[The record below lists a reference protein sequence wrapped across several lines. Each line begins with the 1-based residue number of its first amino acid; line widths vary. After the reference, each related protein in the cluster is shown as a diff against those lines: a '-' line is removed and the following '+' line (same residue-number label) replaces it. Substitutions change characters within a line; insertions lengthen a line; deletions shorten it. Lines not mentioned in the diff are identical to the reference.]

1 MENIMNQD
9 TIEQKPFYSVTL
21 LNETGDIT
29 LTWDDGEDAEIKK
42 MIQSK
47 LDAGYVFF
55 ILEPR
60 VSFLKML
67 GQKKRTI
74 KDISEIKGNKIVMK
88 TDDSVNASSF
98 LGNVSLGDSD
108 AEKLF
113 LAGRVGI
120 ANVRENDYNTVKSA
134 KTVAEVMRNHT
145 IATPRITAG

>member
-1 MENIMNQD
+1 MNKD

-29 LTWDDGEDAEIKK
+29 LTWDDGEDAEIKR
-42 MIQSK
+42 MIQAK

-67 GQKKRTI
+67 GEKKRTI

-88 TDDSVNASSF
+88 TDDSVSASSF
-98 LGNVSLGDSD
+98 LSNNVSLGDSD
-108 AEKLF
+108 AEQLF
-113 LAGRVGI
+113 LSGRVGI
-120 ANVRENDYNTVKSA
+120 ANVRENNYNTVKSA
-134 KTVAEVMRNHT
+134 KTVAEVMRSHT